1 MKIAVAFCKKPHE
14 LHKGLSKSNGYFVA
28 KEHGPNLGF
37 EKQQR
42 HFVRK
47 VCASTKSFSKTT
59 GHFVG
64 TEYDSI
70 QARPFFK
77 VVENELAFCS

>member
-1 MKIAVAFCKKPHE
+1 MKIAVAFFKKPHE

-42 HFVRK
+42 HFVRN
-47 VCASTKSFSKTT
+47 VCASKTT